1 MSLTNNTPET
11 KVESLFDKIADNYDS
26 MNSLIS
32 LGNHKHWRKL
42 VMRQLNVQPGTFAI
56 DVCCGT
62 GDWTIALAKAVGPS
76 GQVVG
81 LDFSEEML
89 KIAQKKIIA
98 AGLQDRITLVK
109 GDAMHLPYDDNKF
122 DLATI
127 GFGLRN
133 VPDANQVLHEMTR
146 VIHNRGQVAC
156 LETSKPTNP
165 IIKLGWKAYFKLVPI
180 MAKLTVNKYQE
191 YSYLQRTTAE
201 FVSAAKLVEM
211 FQDAGL
217 TDVSYRQFTFGAAAF
232 HLGTKRS

>member
-1 MSLTNNTPET
+1 MSLTNKTPEA
-11 KVESLFDKIADNYDS
+11 KVESLFNQIAANYDE

-42 VMRQLNVQPGTFAI
+42 VMKQLNVRPGSFAI

-62 GDWTIALAKAVGPS
+62 GDWTIALAKAVGSS

-89 KIAQKKIIA
+89 KIADQKVRA
-98 AGLQDRITLVK
+98 AGLSDRVTLVK
-109 GDAMHLPYDDNKF
+109 GDAMNLPYADNYF
-122 DLATI
+122 DVATI

-133 VPDANQVLHEMTR
+133 VPDADRVLHEMSR
-146 VIHNRGQVAC
+146 VVHARGQVAC

-165 IIKLGWKAYFKLVPI
+165 IIKLGWQAYFNLVPI
-180 MAKLTVNKYQE
+180 MAKLTVNKYQQ
-191 YSYLQRTTAE
+191 YHYLQRTTAE
-201 FVSAAKLVEM
+201 FVSAGKLVEM

-217 TDVSYRQFTFGAAAF
+217 TDVHCRTFTFGAAAF
-232 HLGTKRS
+232 HLGIKP

>member
-42 VMRQLNVQPGTFAI
+42 VMRQLIVQPGTFAI

-89 KIAQKKIIA
+89 KIAEKKVRA
-98 AGLQDRITLVK
+98 AGLQDRVTFVK
-109 GDAMHLPYDDNKF
+109 GDAMHLPYDTNKF

-133 VPDANQVLHEMTR
+133 VPDADQVLHEMTR

-165 IIKLGWKAYFKLVPI
+165 IIKIGWKAYFKLVPI
-180 MAKLTVNKYQE
+180 MAKLTVNKYHE

-232 HLGTKRS
+232 HLGTKQS

>member
-1 MSLTNNTPET
+1 MSLTNKTPEA
-11 KVESLFDKIADNYDS
+11 KVESLFDQIAGNYDG

-42 VMRQLNVQPGTFAI
+42 VMKQLNVQPGSFAL

-62 GDWTIALAKAVGPS
+62 GDWVIALAKAVGPS
-76 GQVVG
+76 GQVIG

-89 KIAQKKIIA
+89 KIAEKKVAA
-98 AGLQDRITLVK
+98 AGLRDRVTLVK
-109 GDAMHLPYDDNKF
+109 GDAMHLPYDDNQF

-133 VPDANQVLHEMTR
+133 VPDADQVLHEMTR
-146 VIHNRGQVAC
+146 VIHNRGRVAC

-165 IIKLGWKAYFKLVPI
+165 IIKLGWQVYFNLVPI

-201 FVSAAKLVEM
+201 FVSASKLVKM
-211 FQDAGL
+211 FQNAGL
-217 TDVSYRQFTFGAAAF
+217 TDVSYRKFTFGAAAF
-232 HLGTKRS
+232 HLGTKRA

>member
-1 MSLTNNTPET
+1 MTLTNKTPET
-11 KVESLFDKIADNYDS
+11 KVESLFDQIADNYDG

-42 VMRQLNVQPGTFAI
+42 VMQQLNVEPGSFAI

-89 KIAQKKIIA
+89 KLADKKVRA
-98 AGLQDRITLVK
+98 AGLQDRVTLVK
-109 GDAMHLPYDDNKF
+109 GDAMQLPYDDNHF
-122 DLATI
+122 DVATI

-133 VPDANQVLHEMTR
+133 VPDADQVLHEMSR
-146 VIHNRGQVAC
+146 VVHARGQVAC

-165 IIKLGWKAYFKLVPI
+165 VIKFGWRVYFDLVPL
-180 MAKLTVNKYQE
+180 MAKVAVNKYQE
-191 YSYLQRTTAE
+191 YAYLQKTTAE
-201 FVSAAKLVEM
+201 FVSAQQLVEM
-211 FQDAGL
+211 FQNAGL
-217 TDVSYRQFTFGAAAF
+217 VDVHYRPFTFGAAAF
-232 HLGTKRS
+232 HWGMKP

>member
-1 MSLTNNTPET
+1 MSLTNKTPET
-11 KVESLFDKIADNYDS
+11 KVESLFDQIADNYDG

-42 VMRQLNVQPGTFAI
+42 VMKQLNVQPGSFAI

-62 GDWTIALAKAVGPS
+62 GDWTIALARAVGPS
-76 GQVVG
+76 GQVIG

-89 KIAQKKIIA
+89 KIAEKKVAA
-98 AGLQDRITLVK
+98 AGLRDRVTLVK
-109 GDAMHLPYDDNKF
+109 GDAMHLPYDDNQF

-133 VPDANQVLHEMTR
+133 VPDADQVLHEMTR
-146 VIHNRGQVAC
+146 VIHDQGRVAC

-165 IIKLGWKAYFKLVPI
+165 IIKLGWRAYFNLVPI

-211 FQDAGL
+211 FQNAGL

-232 HLGTKRS
+232 HLGTKHA